1 MSIRNAGSAIREAR
15 LKAGLTQEKLSEGIC
30 SPLSLSRIEN
40 GTIGVSPSTFQAL
53 MAHAGAPCEVFPIFE
68 NWTDYECFFHLK
80 HARFHLNAWQLS
92 PAYEE
97 LNLVEEKNW
106 NKNKFYYQEW
116 ALMHGILQFRSG
128 LADHTQLYDFF
139 LGALHI
145 SRPEIN
151 LDDFKNLLLSITEIE
166 LLIYLAQ
173 EALYLNKPE
182 LCNII
187 CAQIQAYLSNSQ
199 LTFLERDHL
208 LAEYAVVYA
217 KYLIAIQDYEAA
229 FQLAD
234 ENRHRMVTE
243 MNNTSLFELTFL
255 CGLSTY
261 KQRDTFKAI
270 NFFRRIL
277 YSTHAT
283 SICYFTLCRNYL
295 TQILALDLS
304 PSISNLYDI
313 PTTYFDLKSLSD
325 IPDFSDGIY
334 NIYQPNIITLGTLIR
349 EQRLS
354 QNLSQRILCQ
364 GLCSTSKLSKIE
376 NCTLQP
382 DIFLAEALLERL
394 GFSSREFTFW
404 GNTSE
409 ANLHILKSQLRN
421 WYELNE
427 KQVQLPL
434 TELSSLASS
443 SSNPLIK
450 QSYFYNKAKYTKTPS
465 DRLTLFKKAL
475 SCTLPDF
482 DIYRI
487 LNYRL
492 SWIELSILN
501 NLAFSYLNSNTP
513 YQSIIFFSH
522 IMAYYRETTLDI
534 IFKNQCLPITLWQ
547 FCNSLYM
554 QKHYQESLDLFA
566 QTDHDIL
573 LYYSPH
579 TLGTFYFFYSQSLCE
594 CNYHKKGILYAQYS
608 CALEE
613 LREAPK
619 NASLLINYLKDDF
632 HLDVDY

>member
-97 LNLVEEKNW
+97 LNLAEEKNW

-151 LDDFKNLLLSITEIE
+151 LDNFKNLLLSITEIE

-199 LTFLERDHL
+199 LTFLEKDHL

-234 ENRHRMVTE
+234 ENRHQMVTE
-243 MNNTSLFELTFL
+243 QNQCSLFELIFL
-255 CGLSTY
+255 CGLSCFY
-261 KQRDTFKAI
+261 QGNIDSAIGYFKCQ
-270 NFFRRIL
+270 L
-277 YSTHAT
+277 YSLHAMNV
-283 SICYFTLCRNYL
+283 CFFTKCRNYVQRVL
-295 TQILALDLS
+295 SLALPENLCSLPDIEIKSFTPKILLNIS
-304 PSISNLYDI
+304 DFSNGIYSIYQ
-313 PTTYFDLKSLSD
+313 SD
-325 IPDFSDGIY
+325 IVTI
-334 NIYQPNIITLGTLIR
+334 GTLIHQHR
-349 EQRLS
+349 LHQKLS
-354 QNLSQRILCQ
+354 QKILCQ
-364 GLCSTSKLSKIE
+364 GICSTSKLSKIE
-376 NCTLQP
+376 NGSLQP
-382 DIFLAEALLERL
+382 DVFLAEALLERL
-394 GFSSREFTFW
+394 GFSSREFIFW
-404 GNTSE
+404 GNAEE
-409 ANLHILKSQLRN
+409 AKIHDLKTRLHLWYNWDIKKIRKTLDEFYPFTTDKNAILLRQH
-421 WYELNE
+421 YLY
-427 KQVQLPL
+427 
-434 TELSSLASS
+434 
-443 SSNPLIK
+443 I
-450 QSYFYNKAKYTKTPS
+450 KAKYTTSPNEKVKI
-465 DRLTLFKKAL
+465 LLEAL
-475 SCTLPDF
+475 ACTLPAF
-482 DIYRI
+482 DIYCI

-492 SWIELSILN
+492 SSLELTILN
-501 NLAFSYLNSNTP
+501 NLAYTYKNTNTP
-513 YQSIIFFSH
+513 YQSVLFFRQLLR
-522 IMAYYRETTLDI
+522 YYRGASPDI
-534 IFKNQCLPITLWQ
+534 ILKSQCYSITLWE
-547 FCNSLYM
+547 FCNVLYT
-554 QKHYQESLDLFA
+554 QKYYNELIDLFSQISLSIFFYA
-566 QTDHDIL
+566 
-573 LYYSPH
+573 SEVF
-579 TLGTFYFFYSQSLCE
+579 GSFYFYYCQALGE
-594 CNYHKKGILYAQYS
+594 CSHYESAAFMARYS
-608 CALEE
+608 CALEIS
-613 LREAPK
+613 READINVP
-619 NASLLINYLKDDF
+619 LLISYLSDDF
-632 HLDVDY
+632 HIDINY

>member
-139 LGALHI
+139 LGALHM

-151 LDDFKNLLLSITEIE
+151 LDDFKNFLLSITEIE

-243 MNNTSLFELTFL
+243 QNQCSLFELIFL
-255 CGLSTY
+255 CGLSCFY
-261 KQRDTFKAI
+261 QGNIDSAIGCFKCQ
-270 NFFRRIL
+270 L
-277 YSTHAT
+277 YSLHAMNV
-283 SICYFTLCRNYL
+283 CFFTKCRNYVQRVL
-295 TQILALDLS
+295 SLAIPENLCSLPDIEIKSFTPKILLNISDFS
-304 PSISNLYDI
+304 NGIYSIYQ
-313 PTTYFDLKSLSD
+313 SD
-325 IPDFSDGIY
+325 IVTI
-334 NIYQPNIITLGTLIR
+334 GTLIHQHR
-349 EQRLS
+349 LHQKLS
-354 QNLSQRILCQ
+354 QKILCQ
-364 GLCSTSKLSKIE
+364 GICSTSKLSKIE
-376 NCTLQP
+376 NGSLQP
-382 DIFLAEALLERL
+382 DVFLAEALLERL
-394 GFSSREFTFW
+394 GFSSREFIFW
-404 GNTSE
+404 GNAEE
-409 ANLHILKSQLRN
+409 AKIHDLQNYLRLWYKWDMTQIQIPLQNLRTIALNKNTPLLNQTILF
-421 WYELNE
+421 
-427 KQVQLPL
+427 
-434 TELSSLASS
+434 A
-443 SSNPLIK
+443 
-450 QSYFYNKAKYTKTPS
+450 KAKYTTHIEEKIQ
-465 DRLTLFKKAL
+465 LLEEAL
-475 SCTLPDF
+475 ACTLPDF
-482 DIYRI
+482 NIYQILQHRLTRNELTI
-487 LNYRL
+487 LNT
-492 SWIELSILN
+492 
-501 NLAFSYLNSNTP
+501 LAFSYLKVKISH
-513 YQSIIFFSH
+513 QSIIYFQH
-522 IMAYYRETTLDI
+522 ILSYYREVKNDI
-534 IFKNQCLPITLWQ
+534 IFDSQYFSVTLWE
-547 FCNSLYM
+547 FCNALYSHKYYQELLDLFSQIDYSLFWYTFGTFGSFYFYYS
-554 QKHYQESLDLFA
+554 QALCECKHYQQGLLFA
-566 QTDHDIL
+566 R
-573 LYYSPH
+573 
-579 TLGTFYFFYSQSLCE
+579 
-594 CNYHKKGILYAQYS
+594 YS
-608 CALEE
+608 CALEL
-613 LREAPK
+613 LREAEDNP
-619 NASLLINYLKDDF
+619 SLLSSYLKADF
-632 HLDVDY
+632 NLKIDY

>member
-139 LGALHI
+139 LGALHM

-151 LDDFKNLLLSITEIE
+151 LDDFKNFLLSITEIE

-243 MNNTSLFELTFL
+243 QNQCSLFELIFL
-255 CGLSTY
+255 CGLSCFY
-261 KQRDTFKAI
+261 QGNIDSAIGCFKCQ
-270 NFFRRIL
+270 L
-277 YSTHAT
+277 YSLHAMN
-283 SICYFTLCRNYL
+283 ICFFTKCRNYVQRVL
-295 TQILALDLS
+295 SLALPENLCSLPDIEIKSFTPKILLNIS
-304 PSISNLYDI
+304 DFSNGIYSIYQ
-313 PTTYFDLKSLSD
+313 SD
-325 IPDFSDGIY
+325 IVTI
-334 NIYQPNIITLGTLIR
+334 GTLIHQHR
-349 EQRLS
+349 LHQKLS
-354 QNLSQRILCQ
+354 QKILCQ
-364 GLCSTSKLSKIE
+364 GICSTSKLSKIE
-376 NCTLQP
+376 NGSLQP
-382 DIFLAEALLERL
+382 DVFLAEALLERL
-394 GFSSREFTFW
+394 GFSSREFIFR
-404 GNTSE
+404 GNAEE
-409 ANLHILKSQLRN
+409 AKIHDLKTRLHLWYNWDIEKIRKSLDEFYPFTTDKNAILLRQH
-421 WYELNE
+421 YLY
-427 KQVQLPL
+427 
-434 TELSSLASS
+434 
-443 SSNPLIK
+443 I
-450 QSYFYNKAKYTKTPS
+450 KAKYSTSPDEKAELLCEA
-465 DRLTLFKKAL
+465 LT
-475 SCTLPDF
+475 CTLPAF
-482 DIYRI
+482 DIYCI

-492 SWIELSILN
+492 SSLELTILN
-501 NLAFSYLNSNTP
+501 NLAYTYKNTDTP
-513 YQSIIFFSH
+513 YKSVLFFRQLLL
-522 IMAYYRETTLDI
+522 YYREASPDI
-534 IFKNQCLPITLWQ
+534 ILKSQCYSITLWE
-547 FCNSLYM
+547 FCNVLYT
-554 QKHYQESLDLFA
+554 QKYYKELIDLFSQMNLSIFFYA
-566 QTDHDIL
+566 
-573 LYYSPH
+573 SEVF
-579 TLGTFYFFYSQSLCE
+579 GSFYFYYCQALGEYGHYKSAASM
-594 CNYHKKGILYAQYS
+594 ARYS
-608 CALEE
+608 CALEIS
-613 LREAPK
+613 READINVP
-619 NASLLINYLKDDF
+619 LLISYLSDDF
-632 HLDVDY
+632 HININY